1 MVDAEKM
8 SKSKGNFLTL
18 KQAIDQFGADA
29 TRLACADA
37 GDGLEDANFSRE
49 TANQA
54 ILRLTTLESFATE
67 VMAKK
72 GDYRRG
78 DRTFLDEVFLNEISR
93 LSKEAYDGFT
103 GMMYRESLRAG
114 WFEMLNLKNEYQ
126 DLSNQDM
133 HGDVII
139 LWLEVMAIILSPI
152 CPHMCEHIWSVL
164 GKEGLVVEQLWPN
177 LPAEDNR
184 AVYST

>member
-1 MVDAEKM
+1 
-8 SKSKGNFLTL
+8 
-18 KQAIDQFGADA
+18 
-29 TRLACADA
+29 
-37 GDGLEDANFSRE
+37 
-49 TANQA
+49 
-54 ILRLTTLESFATE
+54 
-67 VMAKK
+67 
-72 GDYRRG
+72 
-78 DRTFLDEVFLNEISR
+78 
-93 LSKEAYDGFT
+93 
-103 GMMYRESLRAG
+103 
-114 WFEMLNLKNEYQ
+114 
-126 DLSNQDM
+126 M